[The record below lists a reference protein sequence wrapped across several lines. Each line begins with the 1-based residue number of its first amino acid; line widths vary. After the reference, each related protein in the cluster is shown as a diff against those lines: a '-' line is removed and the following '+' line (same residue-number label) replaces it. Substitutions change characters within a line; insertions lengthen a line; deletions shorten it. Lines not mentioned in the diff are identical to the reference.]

1 MVEIEGRMW
10 LTNGAMIDDEPGD
23 GPGDQG
29 TYTFLQ
35 EVLSLPNRTVVKPG
49 QNSARLESVNQPIP

>member
-1 MVEIEGRMW
+1 MW
-10 LTNGAMIDDEPGD
+10 LTNGAMIDGEPGD

-35 EVLSLPNRTVVKPG
+35 EVLRLPNYTTAVQLTRGEK
-49 QNSARLESVNQPIP
+49 